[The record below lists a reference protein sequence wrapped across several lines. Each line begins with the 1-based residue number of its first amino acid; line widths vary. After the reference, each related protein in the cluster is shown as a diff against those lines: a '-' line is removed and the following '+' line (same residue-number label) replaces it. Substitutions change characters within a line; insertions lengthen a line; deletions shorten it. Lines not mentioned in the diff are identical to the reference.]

1 MSTTE
6 MNKQK
11 IQNTIYTFLLSLSFF
26 MASAQEKPYRE
37 PTGLNNWYIEI
48 GGNSLFYSGNYE
60 KVLVKTER
68 WGWVGR
74 VGLGYNP
81 NDYTLLNKIDLK
93 GGTFLA
99 PFHSSVLYGP
109 NKEKIELG
117 IGFTMVGESVTNRD
131 IVPTAVLGFRVV
143 ETNKVCFRFNYA
155 PFIRNGVYTD
165 WFGVSIGRN
174 FSTGK

>member
-1 MSTTE
+1 
-6 MNKQK
+6 
-11 IQNTIYTFLLSLSFF
+11 
-26 MASAQEKPYRE
+26 
-37 PTGLNNWYIEI
+37 
-48 GGNSLFYSGNYE
+48 LFYSGNYE
-60 KVLVKTER
+60 KVLIKTER

-81 NDYTLLNKIDLK
+81 GDYTFLNKIELD

-99 PFHSSVLYGP
+99 PFHTSVLYGP

-117 IGFTMVGESVTNRD
+117 VGFTMVAQSISDRE

-143 ETNKVCFRFNYA
+143 ETNKICFRVNYA
-155 PFIRNGVYTD
+155 PFIRDGQYTD

-174 FSTGK
+174 FSTGKK

>member
-1 MSTTE
+1 M
-6 MNKQK
+6 K
-11 IQNTIYTFLLSLSFF
+11 IRNIKNIASAVLLSMLFLT
-26 MASAQEKPYRE
+26 AAAQEEKPYKE
-37 PTGLNNWYIEI
+37 PTGLNNWYVEL

-60 KVLVKTER
+60 KVLIKSER

-81 NDYTLLNKIDLK
+81 GDYTLLNKITLDK
-93 GGTFLA
+93 GTAIA

-109 NKEKIELG
+109 NKEKLELG
-117 IGFTMVGESVTNRD
+117 IGFTMLAQGINSRELVA
-131 IVPTAVLGFRVV
+131 TAVVGFRVV
-143 ETNKVCFRFNYA
+143 ETNKICFRINYA

-165 WFGVSIGRN
+165 WFGVSLGRN